1 VDPSEDRPAAT
12 LRDKIWARVRSKVG
26 VRFTRF
32 IPVAV
37 ASLLASQVALVAFNH
52 AVHMTAGLAGFL
64 AAVIGAAVSYVLS
77 RWAWERK
84 GRPDLLRETL
94 PFWAISACVWVI
106 LAYANKLGVHWVH
119 VMDLHKGWKKVI
131 VENGTYFL
139 ANCATFVA
147 RFLIFH
153 YVLFADR
160 GRAGSAGSEPESE
173 SLALAPTGDEPT
185 RG

>member
-1 VDPSEDRPAAT
+1 VDLSQNP
-12 LRDKIWARVRSKVG
+12 LWKKLRSKVG

-32 IPVAV
+32 IPVAA
-37 ASLLASQVALVAFNH
+37 ASLIASQVALVVFNH
-52 AVHMTAGLAGFL
+52 VLLRGNAGTAGFV

-94 PFWAISACVWVI
+94 PFWAVSVCVWII
-106 LAYANKLGVHWVH
+106 LAWANKLGVSLVH
-119 VMDLHKGWKKVI
+119 DMGLHKGWKKVV
-131 VENGTYFL
+131 VENGTYFGF
-139 ANCATFVA
+139 NCITFVV

-160 GRAGSAGSEPESE
+160 GAAGSAGSGPESE
-173 SLALAPTGDEPT
+173 SLTLAPTGDDPV
-185 RG
+185 R

>member
-1 VDPSEDRPAAT
+1 VDLSRQA
-12 LRDKIWARVRSKVG
+12 LLNKLRSKG
-26 VRFTRF
+26 GIRFTRF
-32 IPVAV
+32 IMVAA
-37 ASLLASQVALVAFNH
+37 ASVITSQVALVIFNH
-52 AVHMTAGLAGFL
+52 VLLRGNAAVAGFL

-94 PFWAISACVWVI
+94 PFWLVSACVWVI

-119 VMDLHKGWKKVI
+119 VMGLHKGWKKVI

-139 ANCATFVA
+139 ANCVTFVV

-153 YVLFADR
+153 YWLFADR
-160 GRAGSAGSEPESE
+160 GTAGSAGSGPESE
-173 SLALAPTGDEPT
+173 SLTLAPTGDEPT
-185 RG
+185 R

>member
-1 VDPSEDRPAAT
+1 VELSQSPSFRQT
-12 LRDKIWARVRSKVG
+12 LWRKVRSKVG

-32 IPVAV
+32 IPVAI
-37 ASLLASQVALVAFNH
+37 ASLIASQVALILFNH
-52 AVHMTAGLAGFL
+52 VVHLTAGIAGFL

-84 GRPDLLRETL
+84 GKPDLLRETL
-94 PFWAISACVWVI
+94 PFWLVSVCVWII
-106 LAYANKLGVHWVH
+106 LAWANKLGVHLVH
-119 VMDLHKGWKKVI
+119 EMGLHKGWKKII

-139 ANCATFVA
+139 ANCVTFVA

-160 GRAGSAGSEPESE
+160 GATAAGSVGSGPESE
-173 SLALAPTGDEPT
+173 SLTLTPSGDEPT
-185 RG
+185 R